1 MFSASVISTDQVCTV
16 PCKQGADPA
25 QPPKSQSVEEMEA
38 KPMLV
43 PVEQEADGVERERRA
58 DIEQKPGRQV
68 PT

>member
-1 MFSASVISTDQVCTV
+1 
-16 PCKQGADPA
+16 
-25 QPPKSQSVEEMEA
+25 
-38 KPMLV
+38 MLV